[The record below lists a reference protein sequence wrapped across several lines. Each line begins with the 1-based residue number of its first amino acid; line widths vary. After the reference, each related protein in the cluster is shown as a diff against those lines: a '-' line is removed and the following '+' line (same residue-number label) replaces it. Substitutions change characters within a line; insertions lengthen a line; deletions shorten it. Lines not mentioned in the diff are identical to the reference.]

1 MRHAGYLDDV
11 AVPRDRARTNDVL
24 AGGGGAGLVA
34 GAAMI
39 AFMMAAAAAA
49 GLGPAWPL
57 ELTAGTLMGA
67 DALERGAAAAL
78 LGLLIWAV
86 VSAALGVLFAALTP
100 RDYSFA
106 SAAVVGLG
114 YALLV
119 MPIMVTLVLP
129 RVNPTMR
136 AEMPATGGAWV
147 LAYAVFGVLLGLVP
161 RFRRRF
167 AALARR

>member
-1 MRHAGYLDDV
+1 MRHAGFLDDV
-11 AVPRDRARTNDVL
+11 AVPRERARANDALVGGGSAGLL
-24 AGGGGAGLVA
+24 AGAL
-34 GAAMI
+34 ML
-39 AFMMAAAAAA
+39 AFMVAAAATA
-49 GLGPAWPL
+49 GLTPAWPL
-57 ELTAGTLMGA
+57 KLTAGTLMGP
-67 DALERGAAAAL
+67 DALEEGAAAAL
-78 LGLLIWAV
+78 LGLVLWAV
-86 VSAALGVLFAALTP
+86 VSTALGILFAAITP
-100 RDYSFA
+100 RDYSFP

-136 AEMPATGGAWV
+136 AEMPAAGGAWV
-147 LAYAVFGVLLGLVP
+147 LAYAVFGLLLGLVP